1 MALGYQ
7 SALVLAKGTCATR
20 TVPVPISQRSMVDV
34 IKRWLHAGQSQPHT
48 HGEEP
53 QFRVRET
60 KDWKSHAA
68 DLEVE
73 MIRRGI
79 TLNLIDWSGGQ
90 AELPL

>member
-1 MALGYQ
+1 MNYQAFSDASIVMMYEGVRGALAADDE
-7 SALVLAKGTCATR
+7 SRAR
-20 TVPVPISQRSMVDV
+20 
-34 IKRWLHAGQSQPHT
+34 
-48 HGEEP
+48 GEEP

-60 KDWKSHAA
+60 KDWKNHAA

-79 TLNLIDWSGGQ
+79 SLNVIDWSGGQ

>member
-1 MALGYQ
+1 MNYQAFSDASIVMMYEGVRGALAADDE
-7 SALVLAKGTCATR
+7 SRAR
-20 TVPVPISQRSMVDV
+20 
-34 IKRWLHAGQSQPHT
+34 
-48 HGEEP
+48 GEEP

-60 KDWKSHAA
+60 KDWKNYAA

-79 TLNLIDWSGGQ
+79 SLNVIDWSGGQ